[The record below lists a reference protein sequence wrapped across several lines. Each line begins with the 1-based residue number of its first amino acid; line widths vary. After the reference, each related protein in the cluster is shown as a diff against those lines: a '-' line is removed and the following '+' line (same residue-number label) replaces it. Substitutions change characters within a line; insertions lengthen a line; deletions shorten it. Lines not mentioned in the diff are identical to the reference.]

1 MDKERKKGEKNMS
14 TVLAKDYDLKAKLN
28 KISNRAQPLTGKKD
42 MIELDP
48 KNPHHKEWF
57 ETDKYKEK

>member
-1 MDKERKKGEKNMS
+1 MS
-14 TVLAKDYDLKAKLN
+14 TVLAREQDLKNKLN
-28 KISNRAQPLTGKKD
+28 KISSKAHPLTGKSN

-57 ETDKYKEK
+57 KIDRYKEK